1 VKIAYVTPLHFDG
14 SSYIG
19 GGERYPLNLARGV
32 AAAGD
37 CTVELVSYGPEPLRR
52 ELAPGVTLRV
62 LTAAESSHPLDVTSW
77 EIVDA
82 LRELDL
88 VHVHQ
93 VFTRGGEVAV
103 LVARQLHKPVCVTDH
118 GGGTTRRLESTGA
131 LALADAVTAYSDFGA
146 SLVHAPLM
154 SAAVETHVI
163 KGGVDAEFFTPPGR
177 SAPRDRV
184 LFVGRWLPHKGVET
198 LIDAL
203 PNGVSLTVCGQPYSE
218 DYTARLRRHA
228 EGRQD
233 GGSSIEFVS
242 DRDDAGLRELYRSAL
257 AVVLPSVYEDAYG
270 NTYLAPELMGFS
282 LLEGMAC
289 GAPAVCSR
297 VGAMPEFVD
306 HGETGF
312 VFDSPAELHDVLAT
326 LAASPDLV
334 ARLGAAGRT
343 KVERDYDLRVA
354 GAAMRSLYERL
365 VAATRAA

>member
-1 VKIAYVTPLHFDG
+1 MKIAYVTPLHFDAADPRG
-14 SSYIG
+14 GYIG

-37 CTVELVSYGPEPLRR
+37 CTVELVSYGPVPVRR
-52 ELAPGVTLRV
+52 HLAPGVTLRV
-62 LTAAESSHPLDVTSW
+62 LTATEAAHPLDVSSW
-77 EIVDA
+77 DIVDA
-82 LRELDL
+82 LRDADL

-93 VFTRGGEVAV
+93 VFTRGSEVAV

-131 LALADAVTAYSDFGA
+131 LALADTVTAYSDFGA
-146 SLVHAPLM
+146 SLVHTT
-154 SAAVETHVI
+154 VDTHVI
-163 KGGVDAEFFTPPGR
+163 KGGVDTEFFTPPPGPT
-177 SAPRDRV
+177 ARDRV

-203 PNGVSLTVCGQPYSE
+203 PDGVALTVCGQPYSD
-218 DYTARLRRHA
+218 DYTARLRRQA
-228 EGRQD
+228 EGRHV
-233 GGSSIEFVS
+233 EFVS

-257 AVVLPSVYEDAYG
+257 AVVLPSVYEDLYG

-289 GAPAVCSR
+289 AAPAVCSR
-297 VGAMPEFVD
+297 VGAMPEFVS

-312 VFDSPAELHDVLAT
+312 VFDSPTELHEALAR

-334 ARLGAAGRT
+334 AQLGAAGRAS
-343 KVERDYDLRVA
+343 VVGEYDLRVA
-354 GAAMRSLYERL
+354 GANMRSLYERL
-365 VAATRAA
+365 VAARRAA